1 MLKTLFTFANLI
13 HLNEFELVYWH
24 IINMQM
30 LQEGLLSR
38 FKFKLGHVEDR
49 LDHELFA
56 DLLLASALKA
66 KKLSN
71 DDDEYQI
78 FEEFVFH
85 N

>member
-1 MLKTLFTFANLI
+1 MI
-13 HLNEFELVYWH
+13 HLNEFELIYWH

-30 LQEGLLSR
+30 LQEGLWSR

-49 LDHELFA
+49 LEHELFS

-71 DDDEYQI
+71 ESDEYEI

-85 N
+85 NHGRTDV